1 MYGLIERIARNK
13 WINEWDESRRFPS
26 FFFFD
31 KLGRTEEEERE
42 NDSAIALKEQD
53 IFPLKTIFR
62 IYKATTSRPAGR
74 SARPEPNSAAA
85 SSNLKL
91 PLSPL
96 SFVSIAVV
104 HEPGTWLYVTWPY
117 ITHYITPYVSR
128 KMLAR
133 NSEQDE
139 GGGGRSRVTHRQIDF
154 LTTPYVIL
162 YARVS
167 RARITYRLVAPAF
180 SSERSSSSSSL
191 HTSHPPLSTVTNR
204 HGFYALC
211 AIRPMYR
218 IASREQ

>member
-13 WINEWDESRRFPS
+13 WINEWRRLPS

-91 PLSPL
+91 PLSPPL
-96 SFVSIAVV
+96 VRFYS
-104 HEPGTWLYVTWPY
+104 GRT
-117 ITHYITPYVSR
+117 R
-128 KMLAR
+128 AR
-133 NSEQDE
+133 NVAL
-139 GGGGRSRVTHRQIDF
+139 R
-154 LTTPYVIL
+154 YV
-162 YARVS
+162 AV
-167 RARITYRLVAPAF
+167 
-180 SSERSSSSSSL
+180 
-191 HTSHPPLSTVTNR
+191 H
-204 HGFYALC
+204 YALHYPVRFSKD
-211 AIRPMYR
+211 AGAEFRTG
-218 IASREQ
+218 